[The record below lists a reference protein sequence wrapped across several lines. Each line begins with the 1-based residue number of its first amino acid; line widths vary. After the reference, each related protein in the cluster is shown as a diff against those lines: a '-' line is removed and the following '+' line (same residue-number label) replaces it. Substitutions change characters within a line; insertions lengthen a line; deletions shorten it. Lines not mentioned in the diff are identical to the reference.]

1 MINSAFVSVETFTS
15 EEFERLMAE
24 LPPSDP
30 NTYELIRGRILMTP
44 PPGWPHGLYGSRV
57 VAALTNFVMADTL
70 GLVFGSSQGFRLT
83 GEDTVAPDIA
93 FVSHE
98 RSAASPPPV
107 MGKHLQAIPNLV
119 VEILSPTTIKRDLE
133 ERKDLYARCG
143 VEEYWVFDPAG
154 PSVRVWALEG
164 EGYVEIGSAHG
175 TGRVDSRL
183 LPGFSL
189 ALEDIVPGTW

>member
-44 PPGWPHGLYGSRV
+44 PPGWPHGLYESRV
-57 VAALTNFVMADTL
+57 VTALTAFVQTRNL

-83 GEDTVAPDIA
+83 EEDTVAPDVA

-98 RSAASPPPV
+98 RWVAGPPPV
-107 MGKHLQAIPNLV
+107 MGKHLQVIPDLV

-133 ERKDLYARCG
+133 EKKDLYARCG
-143 VEEYWVFDPAG
+143 VKEYWVFDPAG
-154 PSVRVWALEG
+154 PSMRVWALEEG
-164 EGYVEIGSAHG
+164 EYVEIGSAHG
-175 TGRVDSRL
+175 TGRVESRL

-189 ALEDIVPGTW
+189 ALEEIVPAA